1 MSKKFEKSMKRV
13 NIEGEHLLYDLK
25 NVNKISGKDVA
36 DDKIK
41 SQK

>member
-1 MSKKFEKSMKRV
+1 MKRV

-25 NVNKISGKDVA
+25 NVNKISGKDAA